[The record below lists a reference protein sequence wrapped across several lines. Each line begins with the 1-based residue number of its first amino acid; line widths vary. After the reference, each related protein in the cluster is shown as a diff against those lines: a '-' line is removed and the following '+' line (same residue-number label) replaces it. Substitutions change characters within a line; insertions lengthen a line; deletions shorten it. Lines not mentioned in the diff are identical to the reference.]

1 MATVKLT
8 LKESELTQEL
18 LHECFEYNP
27 EGFLIWKER
36 PLKHFKNEGN
46 QKRFNTPWAGK
57 VAGYYNKRT
66 DSKRD
71 DFGYYKVRITLEK
84 SQGMFKLHRL
94 IFLYH
99 NGYLPDLVDHKD
111 GDTTNNRIGNLRE
124 SSVQQ
129 NSCNL
134 KLNINN
140 TSGYKGV
147 QPTKNNKGWA
157 AAIKSNGDWYYLG
170 VYKNKHLAAYA
181 YNLAAEVL
189 HKEFAC
195 LNNIEED
202 VSDFDYSSKFFT
214 EIYPTLTG
222 EVICNG

>member
-18 LHECFEYNP
+18 LHECFEYHP
-27 EGFLIWKER
+27 DGFLIWKER
-36 PLKHFKNEGN
+36 PLKHFNNEDN

-99 NGYLPDLVDHKD
+99 KGYLPDLVDHKD
-111 GDTTNNRIGNLRE
+111 GDTTNNRIGNLRA

-147 QPTKNNKGWA
+147 YFTKSGLWK
-157 AAIKSNGDWYYLG
+157 AAIRSDGKNYHLG
-170 VYKNKHLAAYA
+170 NYEDKHHAAHA
-181 YNLAAEVL
+181 YNLAAIAL
-189 HKEFAC
+189 HKEFAY
-195 LNNIEED
+195 LNEIKED
-202 VSDFDYSSKFFT
+202 ISCFEYSSKFFR
-214 EIYPTLTG
+214 
-222 EVICNG
+222 EVYLKLK

>member
-1 MATVKLT
+1 MVTVKLT

-57 VAGYYNKRT
+57 IAGYYNKRT

-71 DFGYYKVRITLEK
+71 DFGYHIVRITLEK
-84 SQGMFKLHRL
+84 SQGLFKLHRL
-94 IFLYH
+94 IFLMH
-99 NGYLPDLVDHKD
+99 HGYLPAVVDHID
-111 GDTTNNRIGNLRE
+111 GNSTNNRIDNLRE

-147 QPTKNNKGWA
+147 HSIREGFWSAHIRSKGVT
-157 AAIKSNGDWYYLG
+157 YYLG
-170 VYKNKHLAAYA
+170 SYKEKHLAAYA

-195 LNNIEED
+195 LNDIEED

>member
-18 LHECFEYNP
+18 LHECFEYDP

-36 PLKHFKNEGN
+36 PLKHFNNEGN

-57 VAGYYNKRT
+57 IAGYYNKRT
-66 DSKRD
+66 DSKRN
-71 DFGYYKVRITLEK
+71 DFGYRIVRITLNK
-84 SQGMFKLHRL
+84 AQGLFKVHRL
-94 IFLYH
+94 IFLMH
-99 NGYLPDLVDHKD
+99 HGYLPCVVDHKD
-111 GDTTNNRIGNLRE
+111 GDSTNNRIDNLRE

-147 QPTKNNKGWA
+147 QLARNGFWRSS
-157 AAIKSNGDWYYLG
+157 IKSQGKWYYLG
-170 VYKNKHLAAYA
+170 AYETKEEAAHA
-181 YNLAAEVL
+181 YNLAAKML
-189 HKEFAC
+189 HKEFAY
-195 LNNIEED
+195 LNIIDRDLPNFKFTHEGFRKTYQDFINNI
-202 VSDFDYSSKFFT
+202 
-214 EIYPTLTG
+214 
-222 EVICNG
+222 